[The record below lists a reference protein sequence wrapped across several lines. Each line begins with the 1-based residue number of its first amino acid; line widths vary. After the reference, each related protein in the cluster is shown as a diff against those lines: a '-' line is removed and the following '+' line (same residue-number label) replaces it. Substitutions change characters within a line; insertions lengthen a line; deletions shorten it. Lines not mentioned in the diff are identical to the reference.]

1 MKSIEIPEAEF
12 IQMKAELQSLKQLV
26 SENMKLNES
35 AIRQA
40 MQRKADEMSLFAM
53 RIIIMCLVMMCFMP
67 AVFHR
72 FYHIT
77 TAFIIATE
85 LMMLICIIATVV
97 MHYPVRSLD
106 FARGNLVE
114 VADRMSR
121 FKRQYVRWPRIGI
134 PMVTVWL
141 GWLMYEIYIGT
152 GHENPEFFFLCT
164 GLLCGAIIGG
174 SIGFRMNRRMV
185 RKADEVL
192 EEIRKM
198 KEYTA

>member
-1 MKSIEIPEAEF
+1 MKTIETPEAEF
-12 IQMKAELQSLKQLV
+12 IQMKAELQALKQLV
-26 SENMKLNES
+26 SENMQLNES

-77 TAFIIATE
+77 AAFIIASE
-85 LMMLICIIATVV
+85 LMMLVCIIATVV

-106 FARGNLVE
+106 FAHGNLVD

-134 PMVTVWL
+134 PMVVVWL
-141 GWLMYEIYIGT
+141 SWLMYEIYIGM
-152 GHENPEFFFLCT
+152 GYENQEFLILCA
-164 GLLCGAIIGG
+164 GLLCGALIGG
-174 SIGFRMNRRMV
+174 TLGFRMNRHMV

-192 EEIRKM
+192 EEIAHLER
-198 KEYTA
+198 

>member
-1 MKSIEIPEAEF
+1 MKTLEVPESEY
-12 IQMKAELQSLKQLV
+12 IQMKEELGSLKKLV

-40 MQRKADEMSLFAM
+40 MQRKADDMDRFAL
-53 RIIIMCLVMMCFMP
+53 RIILMCSVMMCFMP
-67 AVFHR
+67 SVFHR
-72 FYHIT
+72 FYHVA

-85 LMMLICIIATVV
+85 LMMLVCIIATVV
-97 MHYPVRSLD
+97 MHAPVRSLD
-106 FARGNLVE
+106 FAHGSLVD

-134 PMVTVWL
+134 PMVILWL

-152 GHENPEFFFLCT
+152 GYEESEFFFLCI
-164 GLLCGAIIGG
+164 GLLSGALVGG

-192 EEIRKM
+192 DEIRHL
-198 KEYTA
+198 ER

>member
-1 MKSIEIPEAEF
+1 MKTIETPEAEF
-12 IQMKAELQSLKQLV
+12 IQMKAELQALKQLV
-26 SENMKLNES
+26 SENMQLNES

-77 TAFIIATE
+77 AAFIIASE

-106 FARGNLVE
+106 FAHGNLVD

-134 PMVTVWL
+134 PMVAVWL

-152 GHENPEFFFLCT
+152 GYENHEFLILCA
-164 GLLCGAIIGG
+164 GLLCGALIGG
-174 SIGFRMNRRMV
+174 TLGFRMNRHMV

-198 KEYTA
+198 KR